1 MPRGL
6 RLYSLPMGFMARRLS
21 LIVARISQP
30 CSPALGPWQ
39 AAQPENWLGRS
50 DGETMTSVY
59 LDEIQ
64 PGMSAT
70 IERTVTE
77 RDVQL
82 FSESTGDMNPVH
94 FDEEF
99 ARKTVFRG
107 RVAHG
112 ALSIG
117 FISALLGTKLPGDG
131 SIFLSASIVFKL
143 PVRIGDTVVTTAT
156 VREINGRAVVMDCVC
171 TVDDKQVLASEAHVL
186 APRRPVGPKD

>member
-1 MPRGL
+1 
-6 RLYSLPMGFMARRLS
+6 
-21 LIVARISQP
+21 
-30 CSPALGPWQ
+30 
-39 AAQPENWLGRS
+39 
-50 DGETMTSVY
+50 MTSVY

-70 IERTVTE
+70 TERTVTE

-82 FSESTGDMNPVH
+82 FGESTGDMNPVH